1 MSEQFFYVELKFI
14 PKIVTIAGA
23 ILPQREVVV
32 EVPKD
37 LLHGKQSELVDE
49 NAIALDLA
57 KSAAFGTFPTEAERV
72 VDLYEEDPPIWY
84 QDRPPVMN
92 ERPWDNKDNG
102 IRAWR
107 VV

>member
-1 MSEQFFYVELKFI
+1 MDSSRRLTIPHVARIGPQTMSEQFFYVELKFI

-23 ILPQREVVV
+23 ILHQREVVV

-57 KSAAFGTFPTEAERV
+57 RRAALGT
-72 VDLYEEDPPIWY
+72 
-84 QDRPPVMN
+84 
-92 ERPWDNKDNG
+92 
-102 IRAWR
+102 
-107 VV
+107 